1 MKEALRFYLLAT
13 TLKNK
18 IRQGSIY
25 WDVSAPRR
33 ESIAEHIYDTCILA
47 IAIDSEANLNIDIKK
62 VIQMLVIHELEEI
75 IIGDITPFDNVTE
88 EEKLKLGKKA
98 VMDILGNLA
107 KKEEYIALT
116 DEFNEK
122 SSKEACFAYF
132 CDKADFVIQMMLYSD
147 SGYIKL
153 GGHETSPVFKNP
165 KIQKMIQDGAK
176 TPNDIFYLY
185 DIEKFKNSPEFTELL
200 NLAYSLDLKDYLD
213 KLLK

>member
-13 TLKNK
+13 SLKNK

-25 WDVSAPRR
+25 WDVSSPRR

-47 IAIDSEANLNIDIKK
+47 IAIDSETDLNIDIRK

-88 EEKLKLGKKA
+88 SEKLQMGRKA
-98 VMDILGNLA
+98 VMDILGDLT
-107 KKEEYIALT
+107 KKQEYIKLT
-116 DEFNEK
+116 DEFNARATQ
-122 SSKEACFAYF
+122 EAKFAYF
-132 CDKADFVIQMMLYSD
+132 CDKADFIVQMMLYSD

-153 GGHETSPVFKNP
+153 DGHDTSPVFKNP
-165 KIQKMIQDGAK
+165 KIQNMIKNGAT

-185 DIEKFKNSPEFTELL
+185 DIEKFKDSNEFTEFL
-200 NLAYSLDLKDYLD
+200 NLAYSLNLKDFLD
-213 KLLK
+213 NLLK